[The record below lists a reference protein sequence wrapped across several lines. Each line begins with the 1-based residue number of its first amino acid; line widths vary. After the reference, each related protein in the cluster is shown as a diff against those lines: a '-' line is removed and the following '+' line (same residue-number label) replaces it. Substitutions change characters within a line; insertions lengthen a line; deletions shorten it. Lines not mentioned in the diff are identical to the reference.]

1 MGENAWQT
9 LVYLEKLDYD
19 SPQGFL
25 LGNTATLVRFSFL
38 GLSSVFQ
45 TGSPVGG
52 LRKKNMNPR
61 YASQPYHSIL
71 Q

>member
-9 LVYLEKLDYD
+9 LGYLEKLDYD

-52 LRKKNMNPR
+52 LRKK
-61 YASQPYHSIL
+61 I
-71 Q
+71 